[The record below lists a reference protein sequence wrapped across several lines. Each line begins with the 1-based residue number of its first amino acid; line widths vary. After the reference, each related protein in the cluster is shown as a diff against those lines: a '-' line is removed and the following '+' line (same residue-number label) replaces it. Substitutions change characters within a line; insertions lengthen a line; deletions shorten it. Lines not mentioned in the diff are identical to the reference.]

1 MKLEVKKKTAAKVL
15 GIFFLAMAV
24 CTFLSRAAASMTVP
38 LADIQKV
45 KEGKLSTLL
54 TGEGVIEAKEEKLL
68 SLESGLRMK
77 SVLQAGSRVQK
88 GDTLAEAAAAWP
100 LGKPAAFPRPAG
112 RHAGHHP
119 G

>member
-45 KEGKLSTLL
+45 KEGIRS
-54 TGEGVIEAKEEKLL
+54 ADEK
-68 SLESGLRMK
+68 
-77 SVLQAGSRVQK
+77 
-88 GDTLAEAAAAWP
+88 
-100 LGKPAAFPRPAG
+100 RPAG
-112 RHAGHHP
+112 RKP
-119 G
+119 GAEGRYPCRV